1 MPDLGVLHAVDPG
14 VVCVTTKR
22 PFLLT
27 VLMGASRGAAD
38 VAAGDAD
45 VAVGSAEVTA
55 GGAEMAAGTA
65 DVAAVAA
72 PASDDL
78 ADVILPAAT
87 PAVLLSQSL
96 LGSATDDFFSAAVLE
111 VAVA

>member
-27 VLMGASRGAAD
+27 VLMGASCGAAD
-38 VAAGDAD
+38 VAAGAEE
-45 VAVGSAEVTA
+45 AIGSAEVTA